1 MKKITFL
8 LVAFFAVA
16 TAFAQKAPIQFNK
29 TTHSFG
35 KIKQNVP
42 VTYVFTFKNI
52 SNQPIVIE
60 NATAECG
67 CTEPEYPKGGI
78 AKGASNNIKVTFNA
92 ASTGVFTKKVT
103 VKVANTAEPIILNIN
118 GEVVTANTTAAKP
131 SSAAK
136 KKS

>member
-16 TAFAQKAPIQFNK
+16 TTFAQKAPIQFTK

-42 VTYVFTFKNI
+42 ATYAFTFKNV
-52 SNQPIVIE
+52 SGQPVVIE

-67 CTEPEYPKGGI
+67 CTDPQYPKSVI
-78 AKGASNNIKVTFNA
+78 AKGGSNNIKVTFNA
-92 ASTGVFTKKVT
+92 AAPGVFTKKVT
-103 VKVANTAEPIILNIN
+103 VKVANTPQPIILNIT
-118 GEVVTANTTAAKP
+118 GEVVAASTAAKP
-131 SSAAK
+131 STASK
-136 KKS
+136 KKSS